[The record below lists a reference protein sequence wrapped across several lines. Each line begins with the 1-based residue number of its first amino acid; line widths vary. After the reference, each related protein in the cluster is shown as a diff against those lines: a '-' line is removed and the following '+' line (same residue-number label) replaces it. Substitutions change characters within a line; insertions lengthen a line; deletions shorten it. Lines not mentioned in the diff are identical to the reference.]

1 MPSVTNF
8 ADAYP
13 ALTQWTTGHG
23 WIEVGIID
31 GFDAMIQVLD
41 EGGLIWEGAASYP
54 SLDAAFEAAEVAIAR
69 WLEEQFG
76 G

>member
-1 MPSVTNF
+1 MTGF
-8 ADAYP
+8 DETYP
-13 ALTQWTTGHG
+13 ALSQWATDHG
-23 WIEVGIID
+23 WIEVGVID

-41 EGGLIWEGAASYP
+41 EGGLIWEGESSYP